1 MYRKISKLIFWVL
14 ALVSVAIMVWG
25 SATGF
30 TNNGAIAVDVLL
42 RWGYVLMGAALGLVI
57 ILGIIMGGI
66 ADPKSLKS
74 LGLGLLVM
82 AVLGCIAYFTASDA
96 PLVGYT
102 RPQPD
107 AQTLK
112 ITDTLIKLVY
122 LLGAGAILSIIV
134 GEIISVIRNK

>member
-1 MYRKISKLIFWVL
+1 MYRKISKWIFWVL
-14 ALVSVAIMVWG
+14 ALVSVAIMIWG

-30 TNNGAIAVDVLL
+30 TSNDAVAVDVLL
-42 RWGYVLMGAALGLVI
+42 RWGYVLMGAALCLVVL
-57 ILGIIMGGI
+57 LGIVMGGI
-66 ADPKSLKS
+66 ADPKSLKN

-82 AVLGCIAYFTASDA
+82 AVLGCVAYFTASDA
-96 PLVGYT
+96 PLVGYN
-102 RPQPD
+102 REQPD

-122 LLGAGAILSIIV
+122 LLGAGAVISIFV